1 MSFKYKARR
10 LDGRVAVITAATDGI
25 GYAIAERLGHEGCRV
40 VISSRKKKNVEA
52 AIKRLIESG
61 LKAENVAGIECHVG
75 VGEQRA
81 RLLEFAMEKFHSIDI
96 LINNAGIS
104 PVVGPLTEIDEPTWT
119 KLFDVNVKAAFFLT
133 QAAFKYMKLSGS
145 GNVIF
150 NASYTAYDPPEGI
163 ALYGVTKTT
172 LLAVTKAYAQS
183 LAPFNIRVNAIA
195 PGVIK
200 TKMSEAMRD
209 EKHKLNK
216 RITPTRIDMQR
227 FGSAHEVAATVAYL
241 VSDDASYV
249 TGETVMV
256 TGGMHS
262 RL

>member
-10 LDGRVAVITAATDGI
+10 LDGRVAVITAATDG
-25 GYAIAERLGHEGCRV
+25 R
-40 VISSRKKKNVEA
+40 KNVEA

-61 LKAENVAGIECHVG
+61 LKAENVVGIECHVG

-81 RLLEFAMEKFHSIDI
+81 RLLEFAMEKFHSLDI
-96 LINNAGIS
+96 LVNNAGIS
-104 PVVGPLTEIDEPTWT
+104 PVVGPLTEIDEQTWT

-133 QAAFKYMKLSGS
+133 QAALKYMKLSGS

-172 LLAVTKAYAQS
+172 LLAMTKAYAQS
-183 LAPFNIRVNAIA
+183 LAPLNIRVFHNSRTSSLLLFEVNAIA

-209 EKHKLNK
+209 EKHELNK
-216 RITPTRIDMQR
+216 QIAPTRIDMQR
-227 FGSAHEVAATVAYL
+227 FGSAQEVAATVAYL